1 MKFESVIDIGRILRN
16 ISRERAKVHER
27 SSTAQMKKKLNILR
41 IKLKIRMLNFVTCFC
56 VPQIKGLSW
65 LMKYARINLCSNYS
79 RQRDVTMEIKRACL
93 LVWWTLLLAFFA
105 IYTCHDI
112 NHFALKFIE
121 SSQFFVIACNEIFVL
136 FKFKGW

>member
-93 LVWWTLLLAFFA
+93 LVWWTLLLAFFCNLYLSRYKSFCIK
-105 IYTCHDI
+105 IYWV
-112 NHFALKFIE
+112 K
-121 SSQFFVIACNEIFVL
+121 SVL
-136 FKFKGW
+136 YDSMQWNFCAA